1 MNLYSSRYDLRSFA
15 REYGLHIQDEI
26 AFGRCK
32 GCFFSLTYEDI
43 YWRFRIYIGS
53 EHSIG
58 SAALLENAW
67 NAAAYIRWNTTDFIY
82 NVPNADPN
90 DENSSLHI
98 LENGRIVEISLGD
111 LTTRYQGPERQLR
124 AFVENILP
132 HIAEHTAPNVCACCG
147 KPVRYSV
154 KPFYMNQGLER
165 EPDVFEPAFLP
176 CGAVVPMHAACAD
189 SVRAASQE
197 ALQSHREKQ
206 RLGKRRQ
213 LKEFIIL
220 LLIGLIVLLW
230 VGRK

>member
-1 MNLYSSRYDLRSFA
+1 MYSRELRSIA

-32 GCFFSLTYEDI
+32 GCFFSLTYEDT
-43 YWRFRIYIGS
+43 YWHFRIYIGS
-53 EHSIG
+53 EQSIG

-82 NVPNADPN
+82 NISNADPN

-98 LENGRIVEISLGD
+98 LENGRIVELSMIGVN
-111 LTTRYQGPERQLR
+111 TRHNDSIPALR

-132 HIAEHTAPNVCACCG
+132 YIAEHTAPNVCACCG

-154 KPFYMNQGLER
+154 KPFYMNQGPER

-176 CGAVVPMHAACAD
+176 CGAVVPMHASCAD

-206 RLGKRRQ
+206 RLWKRRQ